1 MITTRGFKPNTENQR
16 KDRASK
22 ETISLGSFTITEE
35 DMPLPPRG
43 TSEKIQIAV
52 ATSHKKSEDA
62 DRENFYDKLYEIE
75 QMSKNKKEAQDDE
88 SPSAS
93 LLEK

>member
-1 MITTRGFKPNTENQR
+1 MITTPGFKLNTENQR
-16 KDRASK
+16 RDHASK
-22 ETISLGSFTITEE
+22 EATSLGSFTITEE
-35 DMPLPPRG
+35 YMPLPPRG

-52 ATSHKKSEDA
+52 AASHKKSEDA

-75 QMSKNKKEAQDDE
+75 QMGKNKKEARDDE
-88 SPSAS
+88 SPGAS